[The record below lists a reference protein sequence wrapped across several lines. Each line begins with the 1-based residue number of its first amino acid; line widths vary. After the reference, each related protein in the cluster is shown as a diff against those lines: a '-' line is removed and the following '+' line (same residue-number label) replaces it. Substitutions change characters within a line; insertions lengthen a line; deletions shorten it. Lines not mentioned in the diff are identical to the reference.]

1 MADNLKEIFEEA
13 GEFAEADNNKLTLAD
28 AVVLIAEENIEAI
41 VKAGEE
47 LRKIR
52 NINNMQWVPRID
64 IDSDMPKSIVNEIVE
79 YFSRFPFVVDNISSG
94 WQYMRAIG
102 HPEVEDSVSFSPL
115 TLNDSDWCIA
125 APYDR

>member
-13 GEFAEADNNKLTLAD
+13 GEFAEANNNKLTLAD
-28 AVVLIAEENIEAI
+28 AVVLIAEAY
-41 VKAGEE
+41 E
-47 LRKIR
+47 LGL
-52 NINNMQWVPRID
+52 N
-64 IDSDMPKSIVNEIVE
+64 IVNEIVE
-79 YFSRFPFVVDNISSG
+79 YFSRFPFVVDDISSG